1 MTDVLTRYETY
12 RHHWQANVVLIFGE
26 TSDLV
31 SSWEGIGNTNN
42 CCCQEVEAESRSGP
56 ELGKI

>member
-26 TSDLV
+26 ISDLV
-31 SSWEGIGNTNN
+31 SSWEGYREYEQLLLPG
-42 CCCQEVEAESRSGP
+42 G
-56 ELGKI
+56 